1 MEYILI
7 IGTFEAIFLLLLLLG
22 KKNKSLPDFL
32 LGIIFV
38 LYAISIGSVYLEL
51 QNVRDNSALAA
62 ITNISWIF
70 LFLHG
75 PALWFYIKSLSDHE
89 FRFKP
94 LYLLHFIPFIFFSV
108 FQYYNFISLTLTEK
122 VRFLENDVFKEL
134 VSYKITVLAIG
145 VSTIS
150 YNIWAL
156 NLIRRRRDKLM
167 QQYSKIEDIDLG
179 WLRALTVAAL
189 ICYSVNVA
197 LFNLDMIF
205 HFASYKFLM
214 FLTNSFAT
222 VYVLFLGYF
231 GIRQGNIFIS
241 KAMEVRESGFINKA
255 MEVSESGDKS
265 PFDEPGSPL
274 ITRDDTFIKTL
285 IRNMDEKQPYLD
297 PEITIA
303 KLSEMLDVRIEF
315 LSEVLNSQLNQ
326 NFFDFIN
333 RYRVG
338 EFKNQC
344 ISKVNSHLSIMG
356 IAYNCGFNSKASFYR
371 AFKKFEGISPSE
383 YIERVS

>member
-1 MEYILI
+1 MEYVFI
-7 IGTFEAIFLLLLLLG
+7 IGTFESIFLLLLLLG
-22 KKNKSLPDFL
+22 KKNKSLPDYL
-32 LGIIFV
+32 LGVIFM

-51 QNVRDNSALAA
+51 QNLKNNPTYSA
-62 ITNISWIF
+62 ITNISWLF

-94 LYLLHFIPFIFFSV
+94 VYLLHFIPFIFFSV
-108 FQYYNFISLTLTEK
+108 FQYYNFINLTVPEK
-122 VRFLENDVFKEL
+122 IAFLENDFFKEL

-145 VSTIS
+145 ASTIS

-179 WLRALTVAAL
+179 WLNALTIAAL

-197 LFNLDMIF
+197 LFILDLIF
-205 HFASYKFLM
+205 HFATYKYLM

-222 VYVLFLGYF
+222 VYILFLGYF
-231 GIRQGNIFIS
+231 GIRQGNIFINS
-241 KAMEVRESGFINKA
+241 VIVTGKSGGKPASNETPSPVINTDDAFI
-255 MEVSESGDKS
+255 
-265 PFDEPGSPL
+265 
-274 ITRDDTFIKTL
+274 RTL
-285 IRNMDEKQPYLD
+285 IRSMEEKQPYLD
-297 PEITIA
+297 PEITISR
-303 KLSEMLDVRIEF
+303 LSELLNVKIEF
-315 LSEVLNSQLNQ
+315 LSEVLNTRLNQ

-333 RYRVG
+333 KYRIE
-338 EFKNQC
+338 EFKIQS
-344 ISKVNSHLSIMG
+344 ILKANSHLSIMG

-371 AFKKFEGISPSE
+371 AFRKFEGTSPSE
-383 YIERVS
+383 YIGRVS

>member
-22 KKNKSLPDFL
+22 KKTRSLPDYL
-32 LGIIFV
+32 LGAIFV
-38 LYAISIGSVYLEL
+38 LYAISIGGVYLEI
-51 QNVRDNSALAA
+51 QNVRNNFAFSP
-62 ITNISWIF
+62 ITNITWIF

-75 PALWFYIKSLSDHE
+75 PALWFYIKSLSDNE

-94 LYLLHFIPFIFFSV
+94 LYLLHFVPFIFFSV
-108 FQYYNFISLTLTEK
+108 FQYYNFINLTAAEK
-122 VRFLENDVFKEL
+122 ITFLDNDLFKEA
-134 VSYKITVLAIG
+134 VSYKITVLLIG

-179 WLRALTVAAL
+179 WLRALTVASL
-189 ICYSVNVA
+189 ISYSVNVS
-197 LFNLDMIF
+197 LFSLDMIF
-205 HFASYKFLM
+205 HFATYKVLM

-222 VYVLFLGYF
+222 VYILFLGYF
-231 GIRQGNIFIS
+231 GIRQGNIFI
-241 KAMEVRESGFINKA
+241 NKA
-255 MEVSESGDKS
+255 GETG
-265 PFDEPGSPL
+265 EPRGKPTPTEPVSPL
-274 ITRDDTFIKTL
+274 IDTDDTFIETL
-285 IRNMDEKQPYLD
+285 ILNMEEKQPYLD
-297 PEITIA
+297 PEITIS
-303 KLSEMLDVRIEF
+303 KLSEMLNVRTGF
-315 LSEVLNSQLNQ
+315 LSEVLNSRLNQ

-344 ISKVNSHLSIMG
+344 ILKTNSHLSIMG

-371 AFKKFEGISPSE
+371 AFRKFEGISPSA

>member
-7 IGTFEAIFLLLLLLG
+7 IGTFESIFLLLLLLG
-22 KKNKSLPDFL
+22 KKNKSLPDYL
-32 LGIIFV
+32 LGVIFV

-51 QNVRDNSALAA
+51 QNIKNNFTYSA
-62 ITNISWIF
+62 ITNTSWIF

-75 PALWFYIKSLSDHE
+75 PALWFYIKSLSDPD

-108 FQYYNFISLTLTEK
+108 FQYFNFINLTVPEK
-122 VRFLENDVFKEL
+122 IRFLENDLFKEQ

-179 WLRALTVAAL
+179 WLSALTIAAL
-189 ICYSVNVA
+189 ISYSVNVA

-205 HFASYKFLM
+205 HFATYKFLM

-231 GIRQGNIFIS
+231 GIRQGNIFINS
-241 KAMEVRESGFINKA
+241 VKEKRKTGDRSILKETASRV
-255 MEVSESGDKS
+255 VS
-265 PFDEPGSPL
+265 
-274 ITRDDTFIKTL
+274 TDDTFIRTL
-285 IRNMDEKQPYLD
+285 IRNMEEKQPYLD
-297 PEITIA
+297 PDITIS
-303 KLSEMLDVRIEF
+303 KLSELLNVRIEF
-315 LSEVLNSQLNQ
+315 LSEVLNYQLNQ

-333 RYRVG
+333 KYRVG

-344 ISKVNSHLSIMG
+344 ILKANSHLSIMG
-356 IAYNCGFNSKASFYR
+356 IAYNSGFNSKASFYR
-371 AFKKFEGISPSE
+371 AFRKFEGISPSA
-383 YIERVS
+383 YIEKVS

>member
-7 IGTFEAIFLLLLLLG
+7 IGTFESIFLLLLLLG
-22 KKNKSLPDFL
+22 KKNKSLPDYL
-32 LGIIFV
+32 LGVIFL

-51 QNVRDNSALAA
+51 QNIKNNFSLSA

-75 PALWFYIKSLSDHE
+75 PALWFYIKSLSDPE

-94 LYLLHFIPFIFFSV
+94 LYLLHFVPFIFFSV
-108 FQYYNFISLTLTEK
+108 FQYFNFISLSVPEK
-122 VRFLENDVFKEL
+122 ITFLENDLFKEQ

-189 ICYSVNVA
+189 ISYSVNVA
-197 LFNLDMIF
+197 LFNLDLIF
-205 HFASYKFLM
+205 HFATYKFLM

-222 VYVLFLGYF
+222 VYILFLGYF
-231 GIRQGNIFIS
+231 GIRQGNIFINS
-241 KAMEVRESGFINKA
+241 AERSR
-255 MEVSESGDKS
+255 
-265 PFDEPGSPL
+265 EPGGEPALNETSSPVKAK
-274 ITRDDTFIKTL
+274 DEDFIKVL
-285 IRNMDEKQPYLD
+285 IRKMEEKQPYLD
-297 PEITIA
+297 PDITISR
-303 KLSEMLDVRIEF
+303 LSELLNVKMEY

-333 RYRVG
+333 KYRVG

-371 AFKKFEGISPSE
+371 AFRKFEGISPSA
-383 YIERVS
+383 YIEKVS

>member
-22 KKNKSLPDFL
+22 KKHKSLPDYL
-32 LGIIFV
+32 LGVIFV

-51 QNVRDNSALAA
+51 QNLKDNPAYSA
-62 ITNISWIF
+62 ITNISWLF

-75 PALWFYIKSLSDHE
+75 PALWFYIKSLSDPE

-108 FQYYNFISLTLTEK
+108 FQYFNFINLTVPEK
-122 VRFLENDVFKEL
+122 ILFLENDLFKEL
-134 VSYKITVLAIG
+134 ISYKITVLAIG

-150 YNIWAL
+150 YNSWAL

-179 WLRALTVAAL
+179 WLNALTIAAL
-189 ICYSVNVA
+189 ISYSVNVA
-197 LFNLDMIF
+197 LFTLDLIF
-205 HFASYKFLM
+205 HFATYKYLM

-231 GIRQGNIFIS
+231 GIRQGNIFIDS
-241 KAMEVRESGFINKA
+241 VGVTRKSDGKPASNETPSPAINTDDAFI
-255 MEVSESGDKS
+255 
-265 PFDEPGSPL
+265 
-274 ITRDDTFIKTL
+274 RTL
-285 IRNMDEKQPYLD
+285 ILNMEEKQPYLD
-297 PEITIA
+297 PDITISGLS
-303 KLSEMLDVRIEF
+303 KLLNVKVEY
-315 LSEVLNSQLNQ
+315 LSEVLNSRLNQ

-333 RYRVG
+333 KYRIE
-338 EFKNQC
+338 EFKIQS
-344 ISKVNSHLSIMG
+344 ILKANSHLSIMG

-371 AFKKFEGISPSE
+371 AFKKFEGISPSA
-383 YIERVS
+383 YIEKVS